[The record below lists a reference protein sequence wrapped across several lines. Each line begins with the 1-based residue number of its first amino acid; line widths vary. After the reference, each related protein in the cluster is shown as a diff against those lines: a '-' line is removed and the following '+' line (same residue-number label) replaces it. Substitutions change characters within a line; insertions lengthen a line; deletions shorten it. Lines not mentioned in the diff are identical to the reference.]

1 MGCIAGKVTVT
12 GRKKHCFMCHRIPIF
27 KLLHAHVLFIHVYKF
42 HWDTS
47 IFWWGQKIL
56 GPGCPMGTQV
66 MWPKIPIFELAQHWV
81 VIYHVWKFRW
91 AEANPSKLI
100 MSTPNK
106 QTNKQT
112 SRSIDRGLARSHEKA
127 KAPLYQFGS
136 TLKPGISSVSVLMKS
151 GLFLYHMTF
160 DFGLLNLIGV
170 GS

>member
-1 MGCIAGKVTVT
+1 MQSKIWGSRLPSRGPMSCDLQCPYSNSSDPEWWSIMSESFVGLKQIFLTLSCPQHSNKNIMVFFESSI
-12 GRKKHCFMCHRIPIF
+12 RFMCHRIPIF

-56 GPGCPMGTQV
+56 GPGCHIGTQV
-66 MWPKIPIFELAQHWV
+66 MWPKIPIFELAQHRV

-106 QTNKQT
+106 QTNKQE
-112 SRSIDRGLARSHEKA
+112 SD
-127 KAPLYQFGS
+127 
-136 TLKPGISSVSVLMKS
+136 M
-151 GLFLYHMTF
+151 
-160 DFGLLNLIGV
+160 
-170 GS
+170 